1 MRPTLTILCLVLA
14 LAACRKPA
22 KSSEEALSP
31 PVDPVAASSI
41 SDFSQDMTAL
51 GTEPF
56 WNLTIK
62 GTAFKLTR
70 PDQPAVSGVA
80 PGAVIVPGQAVWSVP
95 VTSATGMKVTLSMSE
110 CSDGMSDN
118 RYPMTAEVVLG
129 ELTLV
134 GCAAKTVEM
143 PREGDG

>member
-1 MRPTLTILCLVLA
+1 MRPTVLALCLILA
-14 LAACRKPA
+14 LAACRKPKTA
-22 KSSEEALSP
+22 SEEAMSA

-62 GTAFKLTR
+62 GTAFTLTR
-70 PDQPAVSGVA
+70 PDHPPITGMA
-80 PGAVIVPGQAVWSVP
+80 PGAVITPGQASWSVP
-95 VTSATGMKVTLSMSE
+95 VGAEQGMKVTLSITE

-118 RYPMTAEVVLG
+118 RYPMTAEVDLAGVKLLG
-129 ELTLV
+129 CT
-134 GCAAKTVEM
+134 AKTAEM
-143 PREGDG
+143 PRAGG